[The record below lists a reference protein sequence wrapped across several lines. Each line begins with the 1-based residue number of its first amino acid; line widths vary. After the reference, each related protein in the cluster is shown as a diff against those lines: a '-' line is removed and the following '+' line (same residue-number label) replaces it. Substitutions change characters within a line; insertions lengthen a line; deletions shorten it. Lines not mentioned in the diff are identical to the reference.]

1 MLRGGTT
8 VALDGFGVEGG
19 FDLLQSG
26 AIAAATDGVKLR
38 VFGPASELDFT
49 GSPNITLIDT
59 GEFIAND
66 DDPVPSVRSRPEA
79 SIVRAVAD
87 VKSGE
92 SQAVVSL
99 GSTGA
104 TMAAATFG
112 LKRSRGVKRPALAA
126 QVPLP
131 GKTVLFLDVG
141 ANLDVRAQ
149 HLIQFA
155 YLGAAF
161 SKSVLG
167 VASPKIGLLSVGE
180 EAGKGKDE
188 VVEANAALSESAE
201 IDFIGNVEGRDI
213 PAGTADV
220 VVTDGFTGNITLKAM
235 EGAVKLLVSEIGTAA
250 RKNPVSAVG
259 GLMLKPA
266 MSGLRRDLHPDT
278 TGGAILLG
286 LRSVAVVGHGSSGA
300 DGVANAIRLAAR
312 AAAADAPGLTEEML
326 HRVGANR
333 GAAEPTDP
341 A

>member
-1 MLRGGTT
+1 MPGGTT
-8 VALDGFGVEGG
+8 VALDGFGVESG
-19 FDLLQSG
+19 FDVLEAG
-26 AIAAATDGVKLR
+26 VRAAAADGLKIR
-38 VFGPASELDFT
+38 VFGPRLQIDLDDCE
-49 GSPNITLIDT
+49 GAEVIDT
-59 GEFIAND
+59 EDVILND
-66 DDPVPSVRSRPEA
+66 EDPVPAVRSRPDA

-87 VKSGE
+87 VKVGNSD
-92 SQAVVSL
+92 AVVSL

-104 TMAAATFG
+104 AMAATTFG
-112 LKRSRGVKRPALAA
+112 LKRSRGVKRPALAG

-131 GKTVLFLDVG
+131 GKTVLFLDIG

-149 HLIQFA
+149 HLVQFA

-167 VASPKIGLLSVGE
+167 VESPTVGLLSVGE

-188 VVEANAALSESAE
+188 VVEANAALTGSTE
-201 IDFIGNVEGRDI
+201 IDFIGNVEGRDV
-213 PAGTADV
+213 PGGGADV
-220 VVTDGFTGNITLKAM
+220 IVTDGFTGNVVLKAM
-235 EGAVKLLVSEIGTAA
+235 EGVVKLMSSSISDAA
-250 RKNPVSAVG
+250 RKNPLSAVG

-266 MSGLRRDLHPDT
+266 LRGLREDLHPDT

-286 LRSVAVVGHGSSGA
+286 LRKVAVVGHGSSGA

-312 AAAADAPGLTEEML
+312 AASVDAPGLTEEML

-333 GAAEPTDP
+333 GAVDSGTD